1 MTICT
6 RDRLSFP
13 GCKGRRVEA
22 ELSGGDVAGD
32 GGVLLLR
39 QADRRLGLTAAVAG
53 LMNDFRRRA
62 SCGHSLQTMLRRR
75 VYGSGNPDAIQEGPA
90 VDPGRGA
97 KMTGLTYEGVR

>member
-22 ELSGGDVAGD
+22 ELSGGDVVSD

-62 SCGHSLQTMLRRR
+62 GSTARAAVRAEGLFRRTSL
-75 VYGSGNPDAIQEGPA
+75 
-90 VDPGRGA
+90 
-97 KMTGLTYEGVR
+97 K